1 MALSKTFS
9 HAGLT
14 VNNGYLRVSN
24 FSGSKDG
31 VSFVLSFQAAA
42 GESDLTTKEFSFLP
56 AMNSNFIKQAYEYLK
71 TLPEFTDVIDC

>member
-14 VNNGYLRVSN
+14 VNDGYLRVSN

-31 VSFVLSFQAAA
+31 ISFVLSFQAAV
-42 GESDLTTKEFSFLP
+42 GEAALTTKEFSFVP
-56 AMNSNFIKQAYEYLK
+56 AMDSNFIAQAYLHLK
-71 TLPEFTDVIDC
+71 SLPEFADATDC